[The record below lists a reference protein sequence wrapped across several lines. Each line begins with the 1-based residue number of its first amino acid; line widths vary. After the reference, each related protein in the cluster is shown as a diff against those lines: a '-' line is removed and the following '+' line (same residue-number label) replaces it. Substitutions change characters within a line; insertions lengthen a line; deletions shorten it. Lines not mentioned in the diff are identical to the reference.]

1 MSPRLTRVNLGT
13 PGQPARSLGSVA
25 MSGETRALLT
35 SAAQAQAHYLV
46 GTHVLLSVHKPMD
59 EL

>member
-25 MSGETRALLT
+25 MSGETSALLT
-35 SAAQAQAHYLV
+35 SAAQAHYLV

>member
-1 MSPRLTRVNLGT
+1 MCPRLTRVNLGT

-25 MSGETRALLT
+25 MSGETGALLT
-35 SAAQAQAHYLV
+35 SAAQAHYLV
-46 GTHVLLSVHKPMD
+46 GTLVLLSVDKPID